1 VVFSGQ
7 EELSMSE
14 DTIARALQSDAPLTA
29 AVHQRDVAHEVA
41 HEVAED
47 HGWDNA
53 ALVGRTVTINRP
65 RAELYAFWRDFRN
78 LARFMENVES
88 VTPLDGDRSHWVVK
102 APAGR
107 TVEWDSILTEAVEDS
122 VLAWESAEGADIKNA
137 GRIEFRDGPP
147 GRGTEVTATI
157 VYEPPGG
164 DLGKLIA
171 KLFQKEPK
179 IQARRELRRFK
190 QLMETGE
197 ISTANGPDAAPQG

>member
-1 VVFSGQ
+1 
-7 EELSMSE
+7 MSDE
-14 DTIARALQSDAPLTA
+14 QIARTLESDAPLTA
-29 AVHQRDVAHEVA
+29 AVHQRAIGDEI
-41 HEVAED
+41 AEER
-47 HGWDNA
+47 GWHDA
-53 ALVGRTVTINRP
+53 ALIGRTVTINRS

-78 LARFMENVES
+78 LALFMENVQS
-88 VTPLDGDRSHWVVK
+88 VTPVDGRRSHWVIK
-102 APAGR
+102 APAGK
-107 TVEWDSILTEAVEDS
+107 TVEWDSDLTEEVADE
-122 VLAWESAEGADIKNA
+122 VLAWESVAGADIKNA

-197 ISTANGPDAAPQG
+197 ISTAKAPDAAPRG

>member
-1 VVFSGQ
+1 
-7 EELSMSE
+7 MSDHVE
-14 DTIARALQSDAPLTA
+14 QARESDAPLSA
-29 AVHQRDVAHEVA
+29 AVHQRDVGKQA
-41 HEVAED
+41 AED
-47 HGWDNA
+47 RGWHDA

-65 RAELYAFWRDFRN
+65 RAEVYAFWRDFRN
-78 LARFMENVES
+78 LGQFMENIEQITLS
-88 VTPLDGDRSHWVVK
+88 DDRRSHWVVK

-107 TVEWDSILTEAVEDS
+107 TVEWDSIIIEDEPERII
-122 VLAWESAEGADIKNA
+122 AWASADGADIRNS
-137 GRIEFRDGPP
+137 GRIEFRDAPP

-179 IQARRELRRFK
+179 IQARRDLRRFK

-197 ISTANGPDAAPQG
+197 VSTSRAPDAAPRA

>member
-1 VVFSGQ
+1 
-7 EELSMSE
+7 MSDE
-14 DTIARALQSDAPLTA
+14 TLGRALESDAPLTA
-29 AVHQRDVAHEVA
+29 AVHQRDIA
-41 HEVAED
+41 HEVAEQR
-47 HGWDNA
+47 GWHTA

-78 LARFMENVES
+78 LALFMENVES
-88 VTPLDGDRSHWVVK
+88 VTPGDDRRSHWVVK
-102 APAGR
+102 APAGK
-107 TVEWDSILTEAVEDS
+107 TVEWDSVLTEEVENE

-137 GRIEFRDGPP
+137 GRIEFKDAPP

-197 ISTANGPDAAPQG
+197 ISTAKGPDAAPQG

>member
-1 VVFSGQ
+1 
-7 EELSMSE
+7 MSDE
-14 DTIARALQSDAPLTA
+14 SLARALESDAPLTA
-29 AVHQRDVAHEVA
+29 AVHQRDIA
-41 HEVAED
+41 HEVAEER
-47 HGWDNA
+47 GWHEA
-53 ALVGRTVTINRP
+53 ALVGRTITINRP

-78 LARFMENVES
+78 LALFMENVES
-88 VTPLDGDRSHWVVK
+88 VTPGDDRRSHWVVK
-102 APAGR
+102 ASAGK
-107 TVEWDSILTEAVEDS
+107 TVEWDSVLTEEVENE

-137 GRIEFRDGPP
+137 GRIEFRDAPP

-157 VYEPPGG
+157 AYDPPGG

-197 ISTANGPDAAPQG
+197 ISTTKAPEAAPQG

>member
-1 VVFSGQ
+1 
-7 EELSMSE
+7 MSDE
-14 DTIARALQSDAPLTA
+14 NVERARESDAPLTA
-29 AVHQRDVAHEVA
+29 AVHQRDVAK
-41 HEVAED
+41 EVAED
-47 HGWDNA
+47 RGWREA

-65 RAELYAFWRDFRN
+65 RSELYAFWRDFRN
-78 LARFMENVES
+78 LAAFMENVES
-88 VTPLDGDRSHWVVK
+88 VTPGDDRISHWVVK

-107 TVEWDSILTEAVEDS
+107 TVQWDAIVTEDVPGE
-122 VLAWESAEGADIKNA
+122 VIAWESVEGADIKNT

-157 VYEPPGG
+157 VYDPPAGE
-164 DLGKLIA
+164 LGKLIA

-197 ISTANGPDAAPQG
+197 VSTSEAPDAAPRG